1 MRAAADFT
9 KKKVRELTEISHLL
23 ALLTNS
29 LVFLAVTL
37 IMACQKAPQTSTDLG
52 IPSRFAGAEQ
62 IEESFRG
69 RSFIL
74 GDNANVALVRTVDSA
89 PNQWLKIQFWFGQNV
104 MVPGVLQP
112 KEGEYYVISESRLIK
127 PLDAPGEWMIEAGS
141 SLIKRETVFQTTR
154 THYLTTGKIL
164 PTIVQYQGMRDFKT
178 EEGKTIQIPIL
189 REVSLPMK
197 WTLGGGGVPASYA
210 RFRTG

>member
-1 MRAAADFT
+1 MSRART
-9 KKKVRELTEISHLL
+9 SLLL
-23 ALLTNS
+23 AFIAS
-29 LVFLAVTL
+29 LAFLAG
-37 IMACQKAPQTSTDLG
+37 CSPAPQPAVDKG
-52 IPSRFAGAEQ
+52 IPSRFASAEQ

-74 GDNANVALVRTVDSA
+74 GDNGNVALVRTVDSP
-89 PNQWLKIQFWFGQNV
+89 PNQWLKVQFWFGQNV

-112 KEGEYYVISESRLIK
+112 KEGEYYVISEAVLVK

-141 SLIKRETVFQTTR
+141 SLIKRETVLQTAR

-164 PTIVQYQGMRDFKT
+164 PTIVQYQGMREFKT
-178 EEGKTIQIPIL
+178 EDGKPIQIPIL